1 MADEAGREPPSAD
14 ELRAL
19 LTERSNWGRWGED
32 DERGAVNLIDARKRL
47 EALALPRTGRV
58 VTISRPYPK
67 EPGPANP
74 TPAQHFLRRGE
85 RPHGSGAVVDY
96 YGFVYHGHAH
106 THLDALCHVWGPD
119 GGWQG
124 RDPDSFVTGEGVTF
138 GDVTAWETGILTRG
152 VLLDVPRH
160 RGEPHVVPGR
170 PVHGRELEEIA
181 ERQGV
186 EVRPGDALVVHSGR
200 ESYQAAHPAAFLGD
214 RSQPAPGL
222 HASCMRYVR
231 DRDAAALVWDLM
243 DARPNEYELG
253 WAVHPVIYAFGVA
266 LIDNAL
272 LEPLAAA
279 CAEEGRYEFLLIV
292 APLRVPGGTGSPV
305 NPLAV
310 F

>member
-14 ELRAL
+14 EVRAL

-181 ERQGV
+181 RRQGV

-200 ESYQAAHPAAFLGD
+200 ESYQAAHPSAFLGD

-231 DRDAAALVWDLM
+231 DSDAAALVWDLM

-292 APLRVPGGTGSPV
+292 APLRVQGGTGSPV

>member
-1 MADEAGREPPSAD
+1 MADEAGREPPTAD
-14 ELRAL
+14 EVRAL
-19 LTERSNWGRWGED
+19 LTERSNWGRWGGD

-47 EALALPRTGRV
+47 EALALPRSGRV

-74 TPAQHFLRRGE
+74 TPAQHFIRRGE

-152 VLLDVPRH
+152 VLLDAPRH
-160 RGEPHVVPGR
+160 RGEPHVTPER

-186 EVRPGDALVVHSGR
+186 EVRPGDALVVYGGR
-200 ESYQAAHPAAFLGD
+200 ESYQAAHPGAFLGD

-222 HASCMRYVR
+222 HASCMRYIR